1 ESIPRRDENPG
12 RPADLGVRRFD
23 GMDARSSSHQ
33 RRTRADDGRSEAQPS
48 ARCHPAAYR
57 RGGRIAPGPDAAGR
71 PQRSRSKHA
80 HARALD
86 EYDEPDRAVDRRP
99 DAARHERG
107 VCRGR
112 WRPGPGGGI
121 VLGLPGRRRRA
132 DAIPGGAARRPH
144 YGQAPRAR
152 HAAQPPDR
160 AVPVQTSILTLRVFL
175 SCGEAS
181 GDLYAGALVREMR
194 ALVPDLDVFGVGGR
208 EFTKAG
214 GRVIADFQEVS
225 TSGLT
230 EPLARL
236 PQLLA
241 VKRRLIAAA
250 DA

>member
-1 ESIPRRDENPG
+1 
-12 RPADLGVRRFD
+12 
-23 GMDARSSSHQ
+23 
-33 RRTRADDGRSEAQPS
+33 
-48 ARCHPAAYR
+48 
-57 RGGRIAPGPDAAGR
+57 
-71 PQRSRSKHA
+71 
-80 HARALD
+80 
-86 EYDEPDRAVDRRP
+86 
-99 DAARHERG
+99 
-107 VCRGR
+107 
-112 WRPGPGGGI
+112 
-121 VLGLPGRRRRA
+121 
-132 DAIPGGAARRPH
+132 
-144 YGQAPRAR
+144 R

-241 VKRRLIAAA
+241 VKRRLTAAA
-250 DA
+250 DATPPAVFVPIDFWGFNYRLARAMKARNVPVVYYISPQLWASRPWRMRSMRGIARR